1 MPKRKPTSEQPTSE
15 KPTRKQPTRKQPKM
29 KPPPFAPQKTDFKA
43 SHVCWD
49 VVLSNQC
56 VAETLG
62 SWKWL
67 RTLAQVFGT
76 LPHADEMM
84 RWMCLRDQRPVIWKK
99 KANELFALTP
109 KDLMHA
115 NLKFET
121 VYGNNAWGRSY
132 EVHLMFRIDVL
143 KLALSTHG
151 GTFAAIN
158 AAFLARKCRNAKRK
172 KPDRYICDYDNEKY

>member
-1 MPKRKPTSEQPTSE
+1 MKP
-15 KPTRKQPTRKQPKM
+15 
-29 KPPPFAPQKTDFKA
+29 PPPFAPQKTDFKA
-43 SHVCWD
+43 SHICWD

-56 VAETLG
+56 VAETLC

-76 LPHADEMM
+76 LPHADDMM

-115 NLKFET
+115 NLNFET
-121 VYGNNAWGRSY
+121 VYGKKHWTKTWGRRY
-132 EVHLMFRIDVL
+132 EVHLMFRADVL

-158 AAFLARKCRNAKRK
+158 AAFLARKSRNAKRK
-172 KPDRYICDYDNEKY
+172 RCVVNSDDDVNSDDVNSDDEKY